1 MGKRAGIV
9 FVDAFL
15 GSLATL
21 MVSSTVIDIDSDVI
35 PDAVLLLELLLA
47 ACIAGLIAVIGVA
60 REALATMN
68 GDA

>member
-21 MVSSTVIDIDSDVI
+21 MVSSTIVDIDSDVL
-35 PDAVLLLELLLA
+35 PDAVLLLELLLSA
-47 ACIAGLIAVIGVA
+47 VIAGMIAVIGVA
-60 REALATMN
+60 RDALNSMN
-68 GDA
+68 GEA